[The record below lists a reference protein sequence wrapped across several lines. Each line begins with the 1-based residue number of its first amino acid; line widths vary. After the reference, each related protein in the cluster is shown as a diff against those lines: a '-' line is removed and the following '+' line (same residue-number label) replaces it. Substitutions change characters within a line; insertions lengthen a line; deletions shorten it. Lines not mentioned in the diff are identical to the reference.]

1 MSFVGHNVMRWL
13 RGAGEAQ
20 AARSL
25 PASQLQ
31 PKIERHSSG
40 FAEFMRRISGEE
52 RRIAEARHRAVS
64 EEKLCILDLG
74 QTSPINIPF
83 FAQRGIRLYNED
95 ILRAFRE
102 KTYVV
107 KEEGGVEQLDVAKFF
122 LENFNYSQGQFD
134 AIICWDIADY
144 LPEPVVKPLVERVH
158 QMLKPGGTMLAF
170 FHTKDAGPDAPYFR
184 YNIAQHD
191 TVELVQGPA
200 FRLQR
205 VFNNRHVENL
215 FKSFASLKF
224 FLGRDHVREVLVVR

>member
-1 MSFVGHNVMRWL
+1 MRWL
-13 RGAGEAQ
+13 RGTGEAQ
-20 AARSL
+20 IPRRL

-31 PKIERHSSG
+31 QKIERHSSG

-52 RRIAEARHRAVS
+52 SRIAEAKLRVAS
-64 EEKLCILDLG
+64 DEKLCILDLG

-102 KTYVV
+102 KTYMVQ
-107 KEEGGVEQLDVAKFF
+107 EEGGIERLDVAKFF
-122 LENFNYSQGQFD
+122 EENFAYNEGQFD
-134 AIICWDIADY
+134 AILCWDIADY
-144 LPEPVVKPLVERVH
+144 LPEPVVKPMIEKVH

-184 YNIAQHD
+184 YNIERHD
-191 TVELVQGPA
+191 TLELVQGPS

-224 FLGRDHVREVLVVR
+224 FLGRDQVREVLVVR